1 MTNPLQA
8 PPVTSPIKQNLLWLA
23 GGLLSV
29 LILSLTAS
37 LAPTVFK
44 RLVLFHVIFGVAAG
58 MVLLWLAAEIRPGW
72 RKSLPVWGTMLC
84 LLGAINMGWLS
95 YRQFQK
101 ARADFAAA
109 NPRDAALQSMLEK
122 LSVND
127 PELKARYEEEE
138 RRIHPRFQ
146 DFLAHR
152 ISSLGDWKTPWPEMF
167 WSVEVLLSGL
177 CCSGTMWLKRLTVA
191 SNSNTA
197 AGDNSD
203 K

>member
-1 MTNPLQA
+1 MMTESTQT
-8 PPVTSPIKQNLLWLA
+8 PPVISSVKQNILWLA
-23 GGLLSV
+23 SGLFSV

-37 LAPTVFK
+37 LAPVVFK
-44 RLVLFHVIFGVAAG
+44 RLILFHAIFGAAAG
-58 MVLLWLAAEIRPGW
+58 MVLLWLATEIRPSW
-72 RKSLPVWGTMLC
+72 RKSLPAWGAGLC

-127 PELKARYEEEE
+127 PEFKARYEEEE
-138 RRIHPRFQ
+138 RRVHPRFQ

-152 ISSLGDWKTPWPEMF
+152 ISSLGDWKTPWPEVF
-167 WSVEVLLSGL
+167 WSVEIFLSGF
-177 CCSGTMWLKRLTVA
+177 CCAGTIWLKRVQTFKPE
-191 SNSNTA
+191 A
-197 AGDNSD
+197 AVPVH
-203 K
+203 